1 MAAPAPEVDSTGFT
15 LDEALLAQSKA
26 ASARRL
32 YTLQIPAVRAAGF
45 VILSAIVVLQDRA
58 DPALA
63 LLQQPAQRGLVDLR
77 DAFYVDTDAWKAQVV
92 AQARQSMAQAVSGLA
107 T

>member
-45 VILSAIVVLQDRA
+45 VDGY
-58 DPALA
+58 
-63 LLQQPAQRGLVDLR
+63 RGLTLR
-77 DAFYVDTDAWKAQVV
+77 
-92 AQARQSMAQAVSGLA
+92 G
-107 T
+107 